1 MKSSAKA
8 SRILIFALA
17 LFMAFSLCS
26 CNVNITS
33 NTSESQTSSNET
45 LDPPEKYEYEDI
57 SVASI
62 TAVVGNKAYDGF
74 SINSSTLNGVT
85 AKKITYSYKNV
96 SASDVEAYGEYLLQ
110 NGFEEIQTN
119 IFSKFTQAG
128 ATMKITLDGNN
139 VVVEGEI
146 VKQS

>member
-96 SASDVEAYGEYLLQ
+96 SASDIEAYGEYLLQ

-119 IFSKFTQAG
+119 IFSKSMQEG
-128 ATMKITLDGNN
+128 VTMKITLDGES
-139 VVVEGEI
+139 VTVDGA
-146 VKQS
+146 KK

>member
-1 MKSSAKA
+1 MKSSAKT

-96 SASDVEAYGEYLLQ
+96 SASDIEAYGEYLLQ

-119 IFSKFTQAG
+119 VFSKTSQSG
-128 ATMKITLDGNN
+128 ATMKITLDGES
-139 VVVEGEI
+139 VTVDGA
-146 VKQS
+146 KK

>member
-1 MKSSAKA
+1 MQS
-8 SRILIFALA
+8 
-17 LFMAFSLCS
+17 
-26 CNVNITS
+26 S

-85 AKKITYSYKNV
+85 AKKITYSYKDV

-119 IFSKFTQAG
+119 VFSKSTQAG
-128 ATMKITLDGNN
+128 ATMKITLDGNS

-146 VKQS
+146 IKQS

>member
-8 SRILIFALA
+8 CRVLIFALA
-17 LFMAFSLCS
+17 VIMAFSLCS
-26 CNVNITS
+26 CNINVSSGTG
-33 NTSESQTSSNET
+33 SQTSSNET

-85 AKKITYSYKNV
+85 AKKITYSYKDV
-96 SASDVEAYGEYLLQ
+96 SASDVEAYGKYLLQ

-119 IFSKFTQAG
+119 VFSKSTQAG